1 MTPPSDN
8 RNLDNAYDPSASS
21 ESSPITSAQS
31 SRRTSI
37 QEKRRT
43 NGRACITC
51 HQRKIRCDILTKGV
65 PCTNCSS
72 QGRPGCCP
80 YQKKPKQQSSLNTL
94 QSSRSPVPIRPRG
107 RPPKRT
113 PVTLALRP
121 EAYISPESVA
131 SPDYVANIARP
142 PSKSPSRG
150 SQQTWEGDEV
160 NESGNLADF
169 ISQEDFR
176 ASEISYR
183 GRMCFLGSE
192 ISNFNY
198 LIRQG
203 SQQPSLDHVLHMRN
217 RQFHKKYT
225 VLDIKSI
232 PAEAFKRPDK
242 KLADELLEAFFVHVN
257 RGWPIVDE
265 HDFMA
270 HYNGNVTASSVP
282 LPLMNALFLVGAHVL
297 APQRPELRALQS
309 VYFRRAKTLIDARFD
324 QDRTVYIQTALL
336 MTWYSDGMEEIV
348 ANAWHWIGIAA
359 RTALGV
365 GMHRDAS
372 ASRMLEVH
380 KRTYVRLWW
389 VLFQFDT
396 MVSAAYGRPQ
406 ALCLDESD
414 MPFLEASHFEGIPNA
429 EIDFITRH
437 TQLCII
443 ISRTMKKRWALRISD
458 AERIEATREGDRAL
472 AQFITH
478 LPRSLRLPVHESEI
492 WKSTL
497 HLTYNNFLLLLHR
510 PPPRQ
515 SLGDKAAEACTD
527 LNICSDATAGMT
539 SILETLNAKNG
550 LSSLW
555 LYGLHGVFT
564 CMTQVSTEMASE
576 SPLVAA
582 KAQRMFESLSA
593 SLREL
598 ACQWQFAKALVRLFE
613 ERETKIRQ
621 QPPKLAGTSM
631 APQPPDVSVGGDVHA
646 DGNGF
651 SLRPHP
657 LSQVTTAPVLV
668 HGAAPD
674 SMAPALPHAGQAL
687 GPYEGFSGGSSV
699 HVGSDFGDIFMGDFP
714 FQDAPAL
721 EALLAGMDGSDF
733 ISGLES

>member
-8 RNLDNAYDPSASS
+8 RLRNNAKDPSASP
-21 ESSPITSAQS
+21 ESSPITSSQS
-31 SRRTSI
+31 SRRTSV
-37 QEKRRT
+37 QERRRT

-51 HQRKIRCDILTKGV
+51 HQRKIRCDILTKGI

-80 YQKKPKQQSSLNTL
+80 YQKKPKQHSSLSAL
-94 QSSRSPVPIRPRG
+94 QSARSPVPIRPRG

-113 PVTLALRP
+113 PALALRP
-121 EAYISPESVA
+121 EAYISPESVN
-131 SPDYVANIARP
+131 SPDYVASNARL

-176 ASEISYR
+176 TSEISYR

-203 SQQPSLDHVLHMRN
+203 SQQPNLDHVLHMRN

-242 KLADELLEAFFVHVN
+242 KLAEELLEAYFVHVN

-265 HDFMA
+265 EDFMA
-270 HYNGNVTASSVP
+270 HWSDKASACSVP

-297 APQRPELRALQS
+297 APQRPELRSLQS

-324 QDRTVYIQTALL
+324 QDRTVYVQTALL

-348 ANAWHWIGIAA
+348 ANAWHWIGIAT

-365 GMHRDAS
+365 GMNRDAS

-380 KRTYVRLWW
+380 KRTHVRLWW

-406 ALCLDESD
+406 ALCLEESD
-414 MPFLEASHFEGIPNA
+414 VAFLEASHFEGIPNA
-429 EIDFITRH
+429 EIEFVKQH

-443 ISRTMKKRWALRISD
+443 ISQTMKKRWALRISD
-458 AERIEATREGDRAL
+458 AERIDASREGDRAL

-510 PPPRQ
+510 PPPKQ
-515 SLGDKAAEACTD
+515 SAGDKAAEACTD

-539 SILETLNAKNG
+539 SILETLHAKNG

-555 LYGLHGVFT
+555 LYGLHAVFT
-564 CMTQVSTEMASE
+564 CMTQVSTEMASD

-582 KAQRMFESLSA
+582 KAERMFESLSA

-613 ERETKIRQ
+613 EREAKIRQ
-621 QPPKLAGTSM
+621 QPPKMAATGM
-631 APQPPDVSVGGDVHA
+631 APQPPDVSVGGDVNA
-646 DGNGF
+646 DENGF

-657 LSQVTTAPVLV
+657 LSQVTPAPVLV

-674 SMAPALPHAGQAL
+674 SLASVVSHAGQAL
-687 GPYEGFSGGSSV
+687 GPYEGFAGGSSV